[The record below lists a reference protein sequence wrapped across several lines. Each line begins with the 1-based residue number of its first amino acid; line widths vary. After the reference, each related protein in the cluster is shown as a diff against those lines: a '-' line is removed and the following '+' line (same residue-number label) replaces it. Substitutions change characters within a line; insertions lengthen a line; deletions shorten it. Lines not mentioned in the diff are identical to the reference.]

1 MYSRNRMAPEEKYTG
16 NIPPLY
22 SGNRFSYPR
31 RERSEGEYT
40 QAEKTEMPPLPLAEP
55 AEPMVEATSADGGLP
70 DAPAEKLPG
79 RPPRPGGILEI
90 GQEELLL
97 IALLLLLSAEHER
110 SMDIIVVLLLLIGIH

>member
-1 MYSRNRMAPEEKYTG
+1 MYSRNRMAAGEEKYTG

-31 RERSEGEYT
+31 REYEGSDRGRKEVEPVPIVLPESQTVTEEMVVTEEVIRDPPIDDLSERSE
-40 QAEKTEMPPLPLAEP
+40 
-55 AEPMVEATSADGGLP
+55 
-70 DAPAEKLPG
+70 
-79 RPPRPGGILEI
+79 RPGWLSGI

-110 SMDIIVVLLLLIGIH
+110 CMDVIVVLLLLIGIH

>member
-1 MYSRNRMAPEEKYTG
+1 MYSRNRMAAGEEKYTG

-31 RERSEGEYT
+31 REYEGSDHGRKEEVPAPSAPPESQT
-40 QAEKTEMPPLPLAEP
+40 VQEEVIVTEETREPPTDDLPA
-55 AEPMVEATSADGGLP
+55 
-70 DAPAEKLPG
+70 
-79 RPPRPGGILEI
+79 RPERPGWLSGI

-110 SMDIIVVLLLLIGIH
+110 CMDVIVVLLLLIGIH

>member
-1 MYSRNRMAPEEKYTG
+1 MYSRNRMEAGEEKYTG

-31 RERSEGEYT
+31 REYDRSDRGRREEESVSSISSEYQTAQEKEEIAAEGIS
-40 QAEKTEMPPLPLAEP
+40 EP
-55 AEPMVEATSADGGLP
+55 AIVDLPEQSERSGLL
-70 DAPAEKLPG
+70 AG
-79 RPPRPGGILEI
+79 I

-110 SMDIIVVLLLLIGIH
+110 CMDVIVVLLLLIGIH